1 MRTFFILMVLANLGY
16 FGWRYYTGELQALDA
31 ALNPPAFSPAVPA
44 PEPVPEAKSLVL
56 VSELPE
62 SARLAAQISAGTP
75 AVTARSGEEAN
86 TAPGEAGNAGQDAA
100 PPAVEPATTAQST
113 VPTLAPA
120 PAQPA
125 PAPLSPPLQCAMV
138 AGLEQQGDA
147 DELVN
152 LLAAVEIDSQV
163 QTRQTETGST
173 WWVYLPAFATDELT
187 RSMLAEL
194 QEKGIDSYYMR
205 TGELAG
211 GISLGVYSREA
222 SARTAQ
228 QSLSQRGYSAD
239 VRQIFRMGT
248 LYDVVAQTAPV
259 RLQELNEV
267 AGFLAAH
274 EGATVSEFVCA
285 GVAEPKQLP

>member
-31 ALNPPAFSPAVPA
+31 ALNPPAFSPAVPQ

-62 SARLAAQISAGTP
+62 SARLAAEISAGTP
-75 AVTARSGEEAN
+75 AVTARSGEEAT
-86 TAPGEAGNAGQDAA
+86 TAQATGQAQDAGNTGQDAA
-100 PPAVEPATTAQST
+100 PSVAEPAVTAQT
-113 VPTLAPA
+113 PA
-120 PAQPA
+120 PAQPE
-125 PAPLSPPLQCAMV
+125 PALLSPPLQCAMV
-138 AGLEQQGDA
+138 AGLEQQADA

-163 QTRQTETGST
+163 QSRQTQTGST
-173 WWVYLPAFATDELT
+173 WWVYLPAFATDDLT
-187 RSMLAEL
+187 RRMLAEL

-248 LYDVVAQTAPV
+248 LYDVVAQAAPV
-259 RLQELNEV
+259 RLQEVNEV

-274 EGATVSEFVCA
+274 GGATVSEFVCA
-285 GVAEPKQLP
+285 GVAEPNQLP